1 MPEILLAT
9 ANARYS
15 HAAFGLRYLLAN
27 LGALAERAG
36 LAEFEISKSPHEI
49 VEAIVGHEPKILGLG
64 ITSGIYGC

>member
-36 LAEFEISKSPHEI
+36 LAEFEIH
-49 VEAIVGHEPKILGLG
+49 LNCLN
-64 ITSGIYGC
+64 CQ